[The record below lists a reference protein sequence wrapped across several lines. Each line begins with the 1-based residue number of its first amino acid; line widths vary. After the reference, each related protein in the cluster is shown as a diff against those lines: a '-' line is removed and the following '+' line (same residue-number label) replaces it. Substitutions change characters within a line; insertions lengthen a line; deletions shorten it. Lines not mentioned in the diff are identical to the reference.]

1 MKIRYSPA
9 ARVDLRELR
18 PYIASESGA
27 VAAAKSLGKIVSDIS
42 SLKRH
47 PALMRPLSDKIARP
61 SAYSYSF
68 CGKYSI
74 AILSVESDVISVV
87 RVLDGRTD
95 YATTV
100 FGLKGGI

>member
-9 ARVDLRELR
+9 ARSDLLELR
-18 PYIASESGA
+18 RYIASEFGAA
-27 VAAAKSLGKIVSDIS
+27 VAAKSMGKIVSDIS

-47 PALMRPLSDKIARP
+47 PALMRPLSDKIARS
-61 SAYSYSF
+61 SAYSYF
-68 CGKYSI
+68 LCGKYSI
-74 AILSVESDVISVV
+74 AILAVAGSLISVV

-100 FGLKGGI
+100 FGLKEEI